1 MSTPGTGDTDG
12 TLRRPRGTDPGQ
24 GAHARGNDAQ
34 HSGASSVGEA
44 PSDDTATREH
54 TRADRAGDTGADDTA
69 TREHTRAVPVSATRD
84 SGSHTLDPDEHRNRA
99 DRHTVADDAIPA
111 AADRRA
117 LHQREKEE
125 FGGMKFGSAFF
136 GWLTAT
142 GMAVLLTALLAAA
155 GAVFSLSTNT
165 NLNEAADQA
174 SQDAQTVGITS
185 AIVLLV
191 LLLVSYFAGGYV
203 AGRMARFD
211 GAKQGIAV
219 WLWALIIAVVVA
231 ILGVIAGSQFD
242 ILANLNSFPRLPINE
257 GDLTTAGVISVVV
270 AALAALV
277 GAILGGLAGMRYHR
291 RIDRA
296 DYDELGRG

>member
-1 MSTPGTGDTDG
+1 
-12 TLRRPRGTDPGQ
+12 
-24 GAHARGNDAQ
+24 
-34 HSGASSVGEA
+34 VI
-44 PSDDTATREH
+44 
-54 TRADRAGDTGADDTA
+54 
-69 TREHTRAVPVSATRD
+69 PVSATREHHQ
-84 SGSHTLDPDEHRNRA
+84 GHALDPDEDAHRNRDNRPA
-99 DRHTVADDAIPA
+99 VDGDAVPA

-142 GMAVLLTALLAAA
+142 GMAVLLTALLAAV
-155 GAVFSLSTNT
+155 GAAFSLSTNT
-165 NLNEAADQA
+165 TLSDATG
-174 SQDAQTVGITS
+174 QDVQSVGLTS

-191 LLLVSYFAGGYV
+191 LLLISYFAGGYV

-219 WLWALIIAVVVA
+219 WLWALIVAVIVA
-231 ILGVIAGSQFD
+231 ILGLIAGSQFD

-257 GDLTTAGVISVVV
+257 GDLTTAGIIAVVV
-270 AALAALV
+270 AALAALI
-277 GAILGGLAGMRYHR
+277 GAVLGGLAGMRYHR

-296 DYDELGRG
+296 DYDDLARG

>member
-12 TLRRPRGTDPGQ
+12 ALRRPGNTDPSTSS
-24 GAHARGNDAQ
+24 NDAAGPRDT
-34 HSGASSVGEA
+34 GASSVGEA
-44 PSDDTATREH
+44 PPPADRDTATREH
-54 TRADRAGDTGADDTA
+54 TRV
-69 TREHTRAVPVSATRD
+69 VPVSATKD
-84 SGSHTLDPDEHRNRA
+84 YSSHALDPDEDVHRNRDNRPAA
-99 DRHTVADDAIPA
+99 DGDAVPA

-142 GMAVLLTALLAAA
+142 GMAVLLTALLAAV
-155 GAVFSLSTNT
+155 GAVFSLSTST

-174 SQDAQTVGITS
+174 GRDPQTVGVTS

-191 LLLVSYFAGGYV
+191 LLLISYFAGGYV

-211 GAKQGIAV
+211 GAKQGLAV
-219 WLWALIIAVVVA
+219 WLWALIIAVAVA

-257 GDLTTAGVISVVV
+257 GDLTTAGVIAVVV
-270 AALAALV
+270 AALAALI
-277 GAILGGLAGMRYHR
+277 GAVLGGLAGMRYHR

-296 DYDELGRG
+296 DYDKLARG

>member
-1 MSTPGTGDTDG
+1 
-12 TLRRPRGTDPGQ
+12 
-24 GAHARGNDAQ
+24 
-34 HSGASSVGEA
+34 
-44 PSDDTATREH
+44 
-54 TRADRAGDTGADDTA
+54 
-69 TREHTRAVPVSATRD
+69 
-84 SGSHTLDPDEHRNRA
+84 
-99 DRHTVADDAIPA
+99 
-111 AADRRA
+111 
-117 LHQREKEE
+117 
-125 FGGMKFGSAFF
+125 
-136 GWLTAT
+136 
-142 GMAVLLTALLAAA
+142 
-155 GAVFSLSTNT
+155 
-165 NLNEAADQA
+165 
-174 SQDAQTVGITS
+174 
-185 AIVLLV
+185 
-191 LLLVSYFAGGYV
+191 
-203 AGRMARFD
+203 MARFD

>member
-12 TLRRPRGTDPGQ
+12 APRRPRNSDEATYSDGT
-24 GAHARGNDAQ
+24 GAQRDT
-34 HSGASSVGEA
+34 GASSIGEA
-44 PSDDTATREH
+44 PAPREDDTATREH
-54 TRADRAGDTGADDTA
+54 TRVA
-69 TREHTRAVPVSATRD
+69 PVSATREH
-84 SGSHTLDPDEHRNRA
+84 SSHSLDPDEDAHRNRNNRPA
-99 DRHTVADDAIPA
+99 VGSDGVPA

-142 GMAVLLTALLAAA
+142 GMAVLLTALLAAV
-155 GAVFSLSTNT
+155 GAAFSLSTNT
-165 NLNEAADQA
+165 NL
-174 SQDAQTVGITS
+174 SDATGREVQTVGLTS

-191 LLLVSYFAGGYV
+191 LLLISYFAGGYV

-231 ILGVIAGSQFD
+231 ILGLIAGSQFD

-257 GDLTTAGVISVVV
+257 GDLTTAGVIAVVV
-270 AALAALV
+270 AALAALI
-277 GAILGGLAGMRYHR
+277 GAVLGGLAGMRYHR

-296 DYDELGRG
+296 DYDELARG